1 MHYYY
6 QFTLFFKPLQ
16 DRLKTI
22 IQSVL
27 SEDPTRSLNIQA
39 NASKGAGG
47 SGGNNKPM
55 FSPVKKELPSHLP

>member
-1 MHYYY
+1 M
-6 QFTLFFKPLQ
+6 Q